1 MHMMLSTIS
10 FRFSEWCP
18 PIVLQKNKLNIYTKN
33 PNSSEQQ
40 KHELNQFSD
49 MSWTIRRFRQFISEP
64 IFCCCEL

>member
-18 PIVLQKNKLNIYTKN
+18 PIVLQKNKLDIYTKN

-49 MSWTIRRFRQFISEP
+49 MS
-64 IFCCCEL
+64 